1 MTGVIALLISGVVL
15 AFYGI
20 GTQFMP
26 GCDFAG
32 AIIALICFLVITHSL
47 AEIVERWAEKQR
59 RKQNERKWRK

>member
-1 MTGVIALLISGVVL
+1 MTGIIILLISGVVI

-20 GTQFMP
+20 GSQFFP
-26 GCDFAG
+26 GHDFAG

-47 AEIVERWAEKQR
+47 AEIVERWSEKQR